1 MRSTPTKRHGMTSP
15 TRRHFFLPILGFVL
29 VALIIAGFVIPWPRL
44 VGDVLRQQMEAQGLR
59 KVHLTVEALGLNGI
73 KLRDISIGDEPPLR
87 LPAVTVAFNLSDL
100 WNGKLQTLHL
110 DGLEFTATQ
119 QSGAWTLTGFSRP
132 PQGSGQNVSNRNVGI
147 GLPLT
152 QQHIAAIP
160 LEQATLTHGS
170 LRLTS
175 PDWSLA
181 LPLELNWQ
189 KQPTPRLTYQGDS
202 PTFKMGALTVTAIT
216 LSATITLNPAQK
228 QWSGAWQLE
237 GLALQG
243 SPIAVPSLTGTGTLG
258 IGADAVQLAG
268 CFNDTTKDWQSCF
281 KADINMNNATQ
292 SRLTITHGKM
302 PWTGGVIS
310 VRNVT
315 IPLSGN
321 ADIQIPVQVK
331 GVSIDTLMQQLTG
344 KRATAQ
350 GVVSGTLPV
359 TIKANGAI
367 SIAQGQLQ
375 AEAPGVIAI
384 DPAAIPGD
392 NEQIALVREVLQN
405 LHYTLLAIGIDNG
418 KDNKPAVTLT
428 VEGRNPDAQN
438 GRAVKLQ
445 VHLGGDVLE
454 FAQQSLMS
462 FTDPKQ
468 LLRQEN
474 NAQK

>member
-1 MRSTPTKRHGMTSP
+1 MTSP
-15 TRRHFFLPILGFVL
+15 ARRHFFLPVLGL
-29 VALIIAGFVIPWPRL
+29 TLLTLIVAGFVMPWPRL

-59 KVHLTVEALGLNGI
+59 NVRLTVEALGLDGI

-87 LPAVTVAFNLSDL
+87 LPVATVAFKLSDL
-100 WNGKLQTLHL
+100 WHGKLQTLRL
-110 DGLEFTATQ
+110 DGLEFAATQ
-119 QSGAWTLTGFSRP
+119 QDGKWAVTGFGQP
-132 PQGSGQNVSNRNVGI
+132 TQDNGQNVSSQAVGI
-147 GLPLT
+147 GLPMT
-152 QQHIAAIP
+152 AQHIAAIP
-160 LEQATLTHGS
+160 LEAATLSHGA
-170 LRLTS
+170 LRLTA
-175 PDWSLA
+175 PAWSLA
-181 LPLELNWQ
+181 LPLELDWQ
-189 KQPTPRLTYQGDS
+189 KQPTPSLTYHGDS
-202 PTFKMGALTVTAIT
+202 PTFKMGALTVTAIK
-216 LSATITLNPAQK
+216 LSTAITLNPVQK

-243 SPIAVPSLTGTGTLG
+243 SPLAVPSLTGTGTLS
-258 IGADAVQLAG
+258 IDADTVKLAG
-268 CFNDTTKDWQSCF
+268 CFDDAAKAWHGCF
-281 KADINMNNATQ
+281 KADISLKNATQ
-292 SRLTITHGKM
+292 SRLTITSGKL

-310 VRNVT
+310 VQNVA
-315 IPLSGN
+315 IPLSGK
-321 ADIQIPVQVK
+321 ADIQVPVQVK

-384 DPAAIPGD
+384 DPTAIPGD
-392 NEQIALVREVLQN
+392 NDQVALVREVLRN

-418 KDNKPAVTLT
+418 KDNKPTVTLT
-428 VEGRNPDAQN
+428 VEGRNPDVQN

-454 FAQQSLMS
+454 FAQQGLMS

-474 NAQK
+474 NVQK